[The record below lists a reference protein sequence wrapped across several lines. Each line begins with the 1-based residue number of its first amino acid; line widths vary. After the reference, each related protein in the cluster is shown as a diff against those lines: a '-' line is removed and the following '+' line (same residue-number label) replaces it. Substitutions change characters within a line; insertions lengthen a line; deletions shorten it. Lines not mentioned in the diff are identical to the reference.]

1 MSKATILSAYGK
13 GQYRVQPWYNTAR
26 ATAEI
31 ARIDA
36 EIDAIAPRI
45 ETAYADKN
53 TFTLEYDYQFQVYKA
68 KVATWQNTVNTNTP
82 LIAQGEIDLSD
93 LRTDATTDNP
103 DTAQDE
109 SEITSYEQN
118 QIDSLVGQINLWKA
132 EIDTALAE
140 KDSAYNAVLSAATD
154 LRAVDDLI
162 AWLRLRQIALIKRKQ
177 WLQQYTEQPAE
188 IDAWC
193 ADYTENLTGEVGT
206 IEPGYQRRDT
216 AQLIIRPANG
226 EATGAAFSAGVDGNL
241 TPVANQTPAQW
252 AYNYAL
258 RPGAAKWKPRY
269 RTGWASSIDT
279 ATNTMTVTLDDLIVD
294 DISTNQATVLTAVPI
309 EYMTCNATAFTNGD
323 QVLVEFSGQDWSVP
337 KVVGFVAFP
346 RACEEFPWLLYSGF
360 KLYQLNYTTNTLI
373 KNYLLTFDQGS
384 NHFAAFG
391 GFLYIIKSDP
401 SSNSILKYSTSGSA
415 TTVYT
420 RDNSDHEI
428 NAVALNKT
436 RIFVALTSGIT
447 SSPKAQVLV
456 LDHDWQLLHTVTLET
471 TNCEDISAN
480 ADGCMIAGLAGFASE
495 SPYLLWIDNDGVTV
509 GRYDYAQ
516 GTGFN
521 GVYAERD
528 TYYVSL
534 GTQIDQ
540 FSAAF
545 SRLGTISIFPG
556 SGGFCITENKA
567 FTVHSYYDENSP
579 GFQGTEQIYEY
590 DRTVTRD
597 ENGNF
602 LSDSYS
608 ALIDTYYIS
617 SLSPFDVKVMRN

>member
-1 MSKATILSAYGK
+1 MGKATILSEYGK

-36 EIDAIAPRI
+36 EIDALAPRI
-45 ETAYADKN
+45 ETAYADKDHAIV
-53 TFTLEYDYQFQVYKA
+53 TDDKA
-68 KVATWQNTVNTNTP
+68 GVA
-82 LIAQGEIDLSD
+82 
-93 LRTDATTDNP
+93 
-103 DTAQDE
+103 
-109 SEITSYEQN
+109 
-118 QIDSLVGQINLWKA
+118 
-132 EIDTALAE
+132 
-140 KDSAYNAVLSAATD
+140 AAT
-154 LRAVDDLI
+154 DLI
-162 AWLRLRQIALIKRKQ
+162 AWLRLRKLALTKRKA
-177 WLQQYTEQPAE
+177 WLQQYTAQPAE

-193 ADYTENLTGEVGT
+193 ADYTEGLTGDVGT
-206 IEPGYQRRDT
+206 VEPGYKTRET
-216 AQLIIRPANG
+216 AQLIIRPHDLVS
-226 EATGAAFSAGVDGNL
+226 ATYTAATDGQLN
-241 TPVANQTPAQW
+241 PVANQTPAQW

-269 RTGWASSIDT
+269 RTGWASAIDT
-279 ATNTMTVTLDDLIVD
+279 ATNTMTVTLDDLTVD
-294 DISTNQATVLTAVPI
+294 DISTNQATVLTAVPV
-309 EYMTCNATAFTNGD
+309 EYMTCNATAFTNDD
-323 QVLVEFSGQDWSVP
+323 QVLVEFSGQDWAVP

-373 KNYLLTFDQGS
+373 KNYLLAFDQGS
-384 NHFAAFG
+384 SHFAAFG